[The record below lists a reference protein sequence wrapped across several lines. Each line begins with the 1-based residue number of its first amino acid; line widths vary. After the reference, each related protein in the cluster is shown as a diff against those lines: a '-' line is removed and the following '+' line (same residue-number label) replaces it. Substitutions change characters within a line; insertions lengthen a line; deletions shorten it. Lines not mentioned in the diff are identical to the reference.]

1 MGISRRRIMRAA
13 LAVLAAVAVMGEQVP
28 LDMAAAAHPAVQS
41 VVSTG
46 AGVPIA
52 TSALPGQNYNA
63 VGSCP
68 SGIGCGGYSGWQPPV
83 QKADHQVNIDVQNA
97 PAPQKELDVYHVND
111 DTPQMFVNK
120 DAMHVTPTDVQTGPM
135 SKAQV
140 DAIPVQ
146 KAKLEAI
153 TPVTLH
159 EVLPMKKVKTSP
171 VDVKLP
177 VVKVDQIK
185 LPEHQCPDLE
195 KCKACV
201 APPEPNCSSGCPPV
215 APYTEEC
222 PKCKACNCPD
232 CEKCGAE
239 CPACERPHYH
249 IVCPKCDCGKYLSC
263 DGSCGKPNCT
273 KCPLPEKTLY
283 CGKPDLWFQKAKA
296 DLAAKEALITKREGD
311 VKLYKKQKMRE
322 GNETAALAEVLAY
335 KSHIMAEIDEIKAL
349 LKKERAAQMKE
360 LKEREDDVNSFV
372 DKEHNRIEGI
382 EKFNNKSAWAYDLRI
397 TERANALKVQRE
409 ELEERKKKIA
419 VGVKALSDE
428 AKQVDEDRGAKLVA
442 DEAKMQEAVLAI
454 MAKKK
459 EEFTK
464 DLVEKE
470 AKLDARQ
477 KALEEREAKSEKKNG
492 ELKLR
497 EQKSNLVLTPN
508 VVIDKAGAPQLAM
521 EKWTVA

>member
-1 MGISRRRIMRAA
+1 MRAA

-68 SGIGCGGYSGWQPPV
+68 SGIGCGGYSGWKPPV

-239 CPACERPHYH
+239 CPACERPHFH
-249 IVCPKCDCGKYLSC
+249 VVCPKCDCGKYLSC
-263 DGSCGKPNCT
+263 DGKCNAPNCT
-273 KCPLPEKTLY
+273 KCPKPDKTLY
-283 CGKPDLWFQKAKA
+283 CGRPDFWYQKAKK
-296 DLAAKEALITKREGD
+296 DLAAKEVLVAKREER
-311 VKLYKKQKMRE
+311 VEMYKKQKMKE
-322 GNETAALAEVLAY
+322 NNETAALAEVMAYRNRLLAETN
-335 KSHIMAEIDEIKAL
+335 AIKDL
-349 LKKERAAQMKE
+349 LKKERATQKADLAK
-360 LKEREDDVNSFV
+360 READVANYVSNEKKRMDDIEAYNNQSSWSF
-372 DKEHNRIEGI
+372 E
-382 EKFNNKSAWAYDLRI
+382 LRI
-397 TERANALKVQRE
+397 TERK
-409 ELEERKKKIA
+409 
-419 VGVKALSDE
+419 
-428 AKQVDEDRGAKLVA
+428 
-442 DEAKMQEAVLAI
+442 
-454 MAKKK
+454 
-459 EEFTK
+459 
-464 DLVEKE
+464 
-470 AKLDARQ
+470 
-477 KALEEREAKSEKKNG
+477 KALEVKQEELNSRRAKVGNHHRQLAEEAEAAEERRQEALTTQLQDVTDSVKREMDKKEQLFTAELTALEQRLAQKKQDLEQRKAKLEAKDR
-492 ELKLR
+492 ELKAR
-497 EQKSNLVLTPN
+497 ETKSNLVLTPN
-508 VVIDKAGAPQLAM
+508 VVIDKSGAPQLAM